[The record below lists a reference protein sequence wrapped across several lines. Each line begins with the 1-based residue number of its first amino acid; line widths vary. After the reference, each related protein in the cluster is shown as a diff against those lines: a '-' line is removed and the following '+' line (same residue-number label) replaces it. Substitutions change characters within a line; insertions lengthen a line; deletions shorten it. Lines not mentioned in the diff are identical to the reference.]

1 MQLHTGSDSFVH
13 KVCFL
18 RHKGILMLCRE
29 LAGCVFMAACSLAQG
44 CEKLHSAHCFVM
56 KNANIACVAADYG
69 WLLMMEGAMAPSF
82 SVSRPMSG
90 WVGAILEQL
99 DASKKLA
106 TILCIGSSS
115 YLSEAGM
122 QGLRVV

>member
-13 KVCFL
+13 KVCFV
-18 RHKGILMLCRE
+18 RHEGILMLCTD
-29 LAGCVFMAACSLAQG
+29 LAGCALMAACSLAQG
-44 CEKLHSAHCFVM
+44 CGKLHSPHCFAM
-56 KNANIACVAADYG
+56 KNTNMAWVAANSR
-69 WLLMMEGAMAPSF
+69 WLLMMEGATAPSF
-82 SVSRPMSG
+82 SVVDPCLADRGHPG
-90 WVGAILEQL
+90 TA

-122 QGLRVV
+122 KGLRVV